1 MRRRLLF
8 FLTALLL
15 IATGSAPVAQESTQ
29 LQALVEA
36 AEAGDAD
43 AQFNLGTRHAQ
54 GQGVATSDTLAVEW
68 LRRAADQGHTR
79 ARYNLGLMY
88 LVGRG
93 VAEDPDAAVD
103 WFLLAAADGYP
114 DAMHNLGAAYANGT
128 GVMQDATRAFMWLS
142 LAVEEDDRPSP
153 TTSEVMRDAVSRRL
167 TPEQRAEAEQ
177 AATTCRES
185 RFSACG
191 E

>member
-1 MRRRLLF
+1 MRRGHLV
-8 FLTALLL
+8 LTALLL
-15 IATGSAPVAQESTQ
+15 IAPTSALVAQESNR

-54 GQGVATSDTLAVEW
+54 GQGVATSDTLAVQW

-79 ARYNLGLMY
+79 ARLNLGMMY
-88 LVGRG
+88 LRGRG
-93 VAEDPDAAVD
+93 VAEDPEAATD
-103 WFLLAAADGYP
+103 WFRLAAADGYP

-128 GVMQDATRAFMWLS
+128 GVMRDAARAYMWLW
-142 LAVEEDDRPSP
+142 LATGEDDRPSP
-153 TTSEVMRDAVSRRL
+153 TTSEVMRDAVARRL

-177 AATTCRES
+177 AATTCRDS